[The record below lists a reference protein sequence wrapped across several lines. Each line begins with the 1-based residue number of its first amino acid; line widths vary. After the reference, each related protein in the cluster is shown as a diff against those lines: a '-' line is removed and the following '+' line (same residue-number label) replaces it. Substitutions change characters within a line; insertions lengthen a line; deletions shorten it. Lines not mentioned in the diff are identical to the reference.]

1 MASSYVPSKYQSLLT
16 TPYWS
21 EPYVII
27 GALVGVI
34 GLMLV
39 IYLEVSRRR
48 NRIPTPIEDETQV
61 QLIGNRRER
70 LISIGAILALFGFAV
85 PFVTHLILNSGYTLY
100 VYEKIERNVSQKY
113 EVVDVSIE
121 EVQGIEMKE
130 ALQAPRKVL
139 VDESTGNYVAIAK
152 VQVFQNGSVEEYRYD
167 VEVDP
172 TSGDPLLT
180 PITDGAPTLMPK
192 REAEAVFGLK

>member
-1 MASSYVPSKYQSLLT
+1 MASPYVPSKYQSLLT

-27 GALVGVI
+27 GALAGVI

-39 IYLEVSRRR
+39 IYLEISRRR
-48 NRIPTPIEDETQV
+48 DRTTTPTEDAAEVQV
-61 QLIGNRRER
+61 IGNRRES
-70 LISIGAILALFGFAV
+70 LISIGAILALLGFAV
-85 PFVTHLILNSGYTLY
+85 PFVAHLILNSGYTLY

-192 REAEAVFGLK
+192 TEDDAVFGLK